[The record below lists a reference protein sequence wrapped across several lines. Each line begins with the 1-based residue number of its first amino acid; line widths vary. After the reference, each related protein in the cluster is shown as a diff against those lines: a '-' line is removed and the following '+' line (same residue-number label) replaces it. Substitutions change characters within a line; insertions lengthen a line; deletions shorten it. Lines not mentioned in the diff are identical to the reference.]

1 MMGFHRH
8 HRRIESY
15 GDLADAIRAASAVG
29 SHGTAMLLAELLK
42 GRIALLPCGATTSNG
57 LVKQFIAGTAS
68 RPTVILAGFDDG
80 CDLGPDA
87 WPAARRAR
95 DWARWTLIHG
105 AGFERWH
112 YEFAISAAQTL
123 GRVLVVECSGATL
136 PVWEQFIR
144 SGKPQP
150 AGLTVR
156 PRGPHPLPE
165 MAEVL
170 Q

>member
-8 HRRIESY
+8 DRRIESLA
-15 GDLADAIRAASAVG
+15 DLADAIRAASAVG

-42 GRIALLPCGATTSNG
+42 GRIALLPCGATTSNA
-57 LVKQFIAGTAS
+57 LVKQFIAGTVG

-80 CDLGPDA
+80 FDLGPDD
-87 WPAARRAR
+87 WPAARRVR

-112 YEFAISAAQTL
+112 YEAAVIAAQTL
-123 GRVLVVECSGATL
+123 GRVLIIECSGATL
-136 PVWEQFIR
+136 PAWEQFVR
-144 SGKPQP
+144 SRNQQP
-150 AGLTVR
+150 AGLTIR

-165 MAEVL
+165 TAEVL